1 MSLETI
7 HIILN
12 VIMIFAALYLICIGA
27 FTYGLW
33 FKSGTHRVI
42 STDRNFYRHFDRPQG
57 AEKSHPIEGDFST
70 SLRSARNDVS
80 ILIAARNEG
89 TNIEKLL
96 QSLYN
101 QSFDKKYFE
110 VILIDDHSIDDTSEV
125 SERFRVLHPE
135 MNLKVLKAIGSG
147 KKQAISQALHAAE
160 NELVMVTDADCELPE
175 RWIEVMVD
183 YFMSHN
189 LKMLLGPVLLSP
201 ANTLF
206 EKLQVLEHL
215 SLIASTAGSAAIGM
229 PVMCN
234 GANMMYDR
242 QAALDVEKYRTDM
255 KIASGD
261 DMFLM
266 EQFIKHYGSQSVKF
280 LLDNEAIVMT
290 STMPNLKAFFRQRKR
305 WASKTKAYTNWKI
318 IATALIVLMFNLS
331 IVFFFAAGVFM
342 PVFWVFF
349 VLYVILKTLIDFPI
363 LKRITHFMQ
372 QQKLLRWMFPLEFVY
387 PFYVVFTAFSGL
399 VTNVKWK

>member
-27 FTYGLW
+27 FTYGL
-33 FKSGTHRVI
+33 SL
-42 STDRNFYRHFDRPQG
+42 YRHHAVETHGR
-57 AEKSHPIEGDFST
+57 A
-70 SLRSARNDVS
+70 SLQRNVS

-89 TNIEKLL
+89 KNIEKLL

-101 QSFDKKYFE
+101 QSFSKEKFE
-110 VILIDDHSIDDTSEV
+110 VIIIDDHSDDDTSEI
-125 SERFRVLHPE
+125 SENFRLSHPE
-135 MNLKVLKAIGSG
+135 MNLKALKATGSG

-175 RWIEVMVD
+175 QWIESMVD
-183 YFMSHN
+183 YYVQNN

-215 SLIASTAGSAAIGM
+215 SLIASTAGSTAIGM

-266 EQFIKHYGSQSVKF
+266 EQFIKHYGSDSVKF
-280 LLDNEAIVMT
+280 FLDNEAIVKT
-290 STMPNLKAFFRQRKR
+290 ETKPNLRSFFLQRSR

-331 IVFFFAAGVFM
+331 IVFFFAAGFFM
-342 PVFWVFF
+342 PVFWIFF
-349 VLYVILKTLIDFPI
+349 VLYVVLKTLIDFPI

-372 QQKLLRWMFPLEFVY
+372 QQKLLRWMFPLEFIY

-399 VTNVKWK
+399 FANVKWK

>member
-27 FTYGLW
+27 FTYGLLS
-33 FKSGTHRVI
+33 FRAQRSGVETRAKREHSPLVNKSPA
-42 STDRNFYRHFDRPQG
+42 N
-57 AEKSHPIEGDFST
+57 K
-70 SLRSARNDVS
+70 DVS

-89 TNIEKLL
+89 SNIEKLL

-101 QSFDKKYFE
+101 QFFSKEKFE
-110 VILIDDHSIDDTSEV
+110 VIIIDDHSTDETSEV
-125 SERFRVLHPE
+125 SENFRVLHPE
-135 MNLKVLKAIGSG
+135 LNLKVIQATGYG
-147 KKQAISQALHAAE
+147 KKQAISQALHAAD
-160 NELVMVTDADCELPE
+160 NELVIVTDADCELPE
-175 RWIEVMVD
+175 RWIESMVG
-183 YFMSHN
+183 YFVQNN

-280 LLDNEAIVMT
+280 LLDNEAIVKT
-290 STMPNLKAFFRQRKR
+290 ATMPDLKAFFRQRKR

-318 IATALIVLMFNLS
+318 IATALIVLLFNLS
-331 IVFFFAAGVFM
+331 IVFFFVAGFFM

-349 VLYVILKTLIDFPI
+349 VLYVIMKTLIDFPI
-363 LKRITHFMQ
+363 LKRITHFMKQ
-372 QQKLLRWMFPLEFVY
+372 HKLLRWMFPLEFVY

>member
-7 HIILN
+7 HILLN

-27 FTYGLW
+27 FTYGLLS
-33 FKSGTHRVI
+33 FRAQRSGV
-42 STDRNFYRHFDRPQG
+42 
-57 AEKSHPIEGDFST
+57 EKSP
-70 SLRSARNDVS
+70 ANKDVS

-89 TNIEKLL
+89 ANIEKLL

-101 QSFDKKYFE
+101 QSFSKDKFE
-110 VILIDDHSIDDTSEV
+110 VIIVDDHSTDDTSEV
-125 SERFRVLHPE
+125 SENFRVLHPE
-135 MNLKVLKAIGSG
+135 MKLKILKTTGSG

-175 RWIEVMVD
+175 RWIESMVG
-183 YFMSHN
+183 YFVQNN

-242 QAALDVEKYRTDM
+242 QAAIDVEKYRTDM

-280 LLDNEAIVMT
+280 LLDNEAIVKT
-290 STMPNLKAFFRQRKR
+290 ATMPNLKTFFRQRSR

-318 IATALIVLMFNLS
+318 IATALIVLLFNLS
-331 IVFFFAAGVFM
+331 IVFFFVAGFFM
-342 PVFWVFF
+342 SVFWVFF
-349 VLYVILKTLIDFPI
+349 VLYVIMKTLIDFPI
-363 LKRITHFMQ
+363 LKRITHFMK
-372 QQKLLRWMFPLEFVY
+372 QQKLLRWMFPLEFIY

>member
-1 MSLETI
+1 MSE
-7 HIILN
+7 
-12 VIMIFAALYLICIGA
+12 
-27 FTYGLW
+27 
-33 FKSGTHRVI
+33 I
-42 STDRNFYRHFDRPQG
+42 S
-57 AEKSHPIEGDFST
+57 
-70 SLRSARNDVS
+70 SLPSVGRNDVS

-89 TNIEKLL
+89 KNIEKLL

-101 QSFDKKYFE
+101 QSFDKKSFE
-110 VILIDDHSIDDTSEV
+110 VIIVDDHSVDETFEV

-135 MNLKVLKAIGSG
+135 LNLKVLKATGSG
-147 KKQAISQALHAAE
+147 KKQAISQALHTAE

-175 RWIEVMVD
+175 HWIEVMVD
-183 YFMSHN
+183 YFQNHD

-242 QAALDVEKYRTDM
+242 KAALGVEKYRTDM

-266 EQFIKHYGSQSVKF
+266 EQFLKHYGNKSISF
-280 LLDNEAIVMT
+280 ILDNQAIVKT
-290 STMPNLKAFFRQRKR
+290 ATTPNLKAFFRQRKR

-331 IVFFFAAGVFM
+331 IVFFFAAGFFM
-342 PVFWVFF
+342 KVFWCFF
-349 VLYVILKTLIDFPI
+349 LLYVILKTLVDFPI
-363 LKRITHFMQ
+363 LKRITTFMQ
-372 QQKLLRWMFPLEFVY
+372 QRSLLWWVFPLEFIY

-399 VTNVKWK
+399 FSNVKWK

>member
-12 VIMIFAALYLICIGA
+12 IIMVFAALYLICIGA
-27 FTYGLW
+27 FTFGL
-33 FKSGTHRVI
+33 FVLSHSHHVI
-42 STDRNFYRHFDRPQG
+42 STE
-57 AEKSHPIEGDFST
+57 AK
-70 SLRSARNDVS
+70 RSGKISV
-80 ILIAARNEG
+80 LIAARNEG
-89 TNIEKLL
+89 KNIEKLL

-101 QSFDKKYFE
+101 QSFSKEKFE
-110 VILIDDHSIDDTSEV
+110 VIIVDDHSTDETSEIT
-125 SERFRVLHPE
+125 ENFRVLYPE
-135 MNLKVLKAIGSG
+135 MKLKLLKADGHG
-147 KKQAISQALHAAE
+147 KKQAISQALHSAE
-160 NELVMVTDADCELPE
+160 NEIVMVTDADCELSE
-175 RWIEVMVD
+175 RWIESMVG
-183 YFMSHN
+183 YFVEKD

-242 QAALDVEKYRTDM
+242 QAALGVEKYRTDM

-266 EQFIKHYGSQSVKF
+266 EQFLKHYGSKTIGF
-280 LLDNEAIVMT
+280 LLDNEAVVKT
-290 STMPNLKAFFRQRKR
+290 ATMPNLKAFFRQRTR
-305 WASKTKAYTNWKI
+305 WTSKTKAYTNWKI

-331 IVFFFAAGVFM
+331 IVFFFVAGFFIR
-342 PVFWVFF
+342 VFWLFY
-349 VLYVILKTLIDFPI
+349 VLYVILKAFIDFPI
-363 LKRITHFMQ
+363 LRKITNFMQ
-372 QQKLLRWMFPLEFVY
+372 QQKLMLWMFPLEFVY

-399 VTNVKWK
+399 FANVKWK

>member
-12 VIMIFAALYLICIGA
+12 IILIFAALYLICIGA
-27 FTYGLW
+27 FTYGL
-33 FKSGTHRVI
+33 FVLSHSHPVI
-42 STDRNFYRHFDRPQG
+42 STE
-57 AEKSHPIEGDFST
+57 AK
-70 SLRSARNDVS
+70 RSGEISV
-80 ILIAARNEG
+80 IIAARNEG

-101 QSFDKKYFE
+101 QSFNKERFE
-110 VILIDDHSIDDTSEV
+110 VIIVDDHSTDDTSEV
-125 SERFRVLHPE
+125 SENFRVLHPE
-135 MNLKVLKAIGSG
+135 MNLKILKATGTG
-147 KKQAISQALHAAE
+147 KKQAIFQALHAAE

-175 RWIEVMVD
+175 RWIDSMVG
-183 YFMSHN
+183 YFVQNN

-201 ANTLF
+201 ANSLF

-242 QAALDVEKYRTDM
+242 QAALNVEKYRTDM

-266 EQFIKHYGSQSVKF
+266 EQFIKHYGSKSVSF
-280 LLDNEAIVMT
+280 LLDNEAIVKT
-290 STMPNLKAFFRQRKR
+290 ETKPNLRSFFRQRRR
-305 WASKTKAYTNWKI
+305 WVSKTKAYTNWKI

-331 IVFFFAAGVFM
+331 IVFFFAAGFFM
-342 PVFWVFF
+342 PVFWIFF

-372 QQKLLRWMFPLEFVY
+372 QQKLLRWMILLEFVY

-399 VTNVKWK
+399 FANVKWK

>member
-1 MSLETI
+1 
-7 HIILN
+7 
-12 VIMIFAALYLICIGA
+12 MIFAALYLICIGA
-27 FTYGLW
+27 FTYGLLS
-33 FKSGTHRVI
+33 FRAQRSGM
-42 STDRNFYRHFDRPQG
+42 
-57 AEKSHPIEGDFST
+57 EKSFANNETYEKDLFAKRMLSQAQVST
-70 SLRSARNDVS
+70 SLEMTCVS
-80 ILIAARNEG
+80 VLIAARNEG
-89 TNIEKLL
+89 KNIEKLL

-101 QSFDKKYFE
+101 QSFSKEKFE
-110 VILIDDHSIDDTSEV
+110 VIIVDDHSTDETSDI
-125 SERFRVLHPE
+125 SENFKVLHPE
-135 MNLKVLKAIGSG
+135 MKLKVLKATGSG

-160 NELVMVTDADCELPE
+160 NEIVMVTDADCELPE
-175 RWIEVMVD
+175 RWIESMVG
-183 YFMSHN
+183 YFVEKD

-242 QAALDVEKYRTDM
+242 EAALGVEKYRTDM

-266 EQFIKHYGSQSVKF
+266 EQFLKHYGSKTIGF
-280 LLDNEAIVMT
+280 LLDNEAIVKT
-290 STMPNLKAFFRQRKR
+290 ATMPNLKAFFRQRTR
-305 WASKTKAYTNWKI
+305 WTSKTKAYTNWKI

-331 IVFFFAAGVFM
+331 IVFFFVAGFFM
-342 PVFWVFF
+342 RVFWVFY
-349 VLYVILKTLIDFPI
+349 VLYVILKAFIDFPI
-363 LKRITHFMQ
+363 LRKITNFMK
-372 QQKLLRWMFPLEFVY
+372 QQKLMLWMFPLEFVY

-399 VTNVKWK
+399 FANVKWK

>member
-7 HIILN
+7 HILLN
-12 VIMIFAALYLICIGA
+12 IIMIFAALYLICIAA
-27 FTYGLW
+27 FTFGL
-33 FKSGTHRVI
+33 FKSDHYRVI
-42 STDRNFYRHFDRPQG
+42 SSETKWSREILSQG
-57 AEKSHPIEGDFST
+57 QRDANVGGGFLPFG
-70 SLRSARNDVS
+70 RNDEKNHNVS
-80 ILIAARNEG
+80 VLIAARNEG
-89 TNIEKLL
+89 ANIEKLL

-101 QSFDKKYFE
+101 QSYDKAKFE
-110 VILIDDHSIDDTSEV
+110 VILVDDHSSDDTFEV
-125 SERFRVLHPE
+125 SENFRVLHPE
-135 MNLKVLKAIGSG
+135 MNFKLLKASGSG
-147 KKQAISQALHAAE
+147 KKQAISQALHNAE
-160 NELVMVTDADCELPE
+160 NEIVMVTDADCELPQ
-175 RWIEVMVD
+175 RWIKTMVD
-183 YFMSHN
+183 YFAKN
-189 LKMLLGPVLLSP
+189 GLKMLLGPVLLSP
-201 ANTLF
+201 ADTLF

-280 LLDNEAIVMT
+280 FLDNEAIVKT
-290 STMPNLKAFFRQRKR
+290 ATMPDLKAFFRQRKR

-331 IVFFFAAGVFM
+331 IVFFFAAGFFIK
-342 PVFWVFF
+342 VFWIFF
-349 VLYVILKTLIDFPI
+349 ILYVILKTLIDFPI
-363 LKRITHFMQ
+363 LRRITHFMK
-372 QQKLLRWMFPLEFVY
+372 QQKLLLWMFPLEFIY
-387 PFYVVFTAFSGL
+387 PFYVVFTAFAGL
-399 VTNVKWK
+399 FANVKWK

>member
-12 VIMIFAALYLICIGA
+12 VIMVFAALYLICIAA
-27 FTYGLW
+27 FTYGL
-33 FKSGTHRVI
+33 SLY
-42 STDRNFYRHFDRPQG
+42 RNRRDTTTTCPNKG
-57 AEKSHPIEGDFST
+57 
-70 SLRSARNDVS
+70 VS
-80 ILIAARNEG
+80 VLVAARNEG
-89 TNIEKLL
+89 KNIEKLL

-101 QSFDKKYFE
+101 QTFSKEKFE
-110 VILIDDHSIDDTSEV
+110 VIIVDDHSVDETFEV
-125 SERFRVLHPE
+125 AENFRASHPE
-135 MNLKVLKAIGSG
+135 MNLKVLKATGSG
-147 KKQAISQALHAAE
+147 KKQAISQALHAAQ
-160 NELVMVTDADCELPE
+160 NELAMVTDADCELPE
-175 RWIEVMVD
+175 RWIEVMVN
-183 YFMSHN
+183 YFINHD
-189 LKMLLGPVLLSP
+189 LKMLLGPVLLAP

-215 SLIASTAGSAAIGM
+215 SLIASTAGSAAIKM

-266 EQFIKHYGSQSVKF
+266 EQFIKHYGSKSVRF
-280 LLDNEAIVMT
+280 LLDNEAIVKT
-290 STMPNLKAFFRQRKR
+290 ETMPNLRAFFRQRRR

-318 IATALIVLMFNLS
+318 IATALIVLLFNLS
-331 IVFFFAAGVFM
+331 IVFFFGAGFFM
-342 PVFWVFF
+342 RVFWVFF
-349 VLYVILKTLIDFPI
+349 VLYVIMKTFIDFPI
-363 LKRITHFMQ
+363 LRRITHFMK
-372 QQKLLRWMFPLEFVY
+372 QQKLLYWMFPLEFIY

-399 VTNVKWK
+399 FTNVKWK

>member
-12 VIMIFAALYLICIGA
+12 VIMIFAAMYLICIGA
-27 FTYGLW
+27 FTYGMALY
-33 FKSGTHRVI
+33 KRYPGTHGN
-42 STDRNFYRHFDRPQG
+42 SSP
-57 AEKSHPIEGDFST
+57 K
-70 SLRSARNDVS
+70 DVS
-80 ILIAARNEG
+80 LLIAARNEG
-89 TNIEKLL
+89 KNIEKLL

-101 QSFDKKYFE
+101 QTFSKEKFE
-110 VILIDDHSIDDTSEV
+110 VIIIDDHSNDETFEV
-125 SERFRVLHPE
+125 AEDFRVLHPE
-135 MNLKVLKAIGSG
+135 MNLKVLKATGSG
-147 KKQAISQALHAAE
+147 KKQAISQALHTAE
-160 NELVMVTDADCELPE
+160 NDIVLVTDADCELPP

-183 YFMSHN
+183 YFTKHD

-266 EQFIKHYGSQSVKF
+266 EQFIKHYGSKSVRF
-280 LLDNEAIVMT
+280 LLDNEAIVRT
-290 STMPNLKAFFRQRKR
+290 ATMPNLKAFFRQRRR

-318 IATALIVLMFNLS
+318 IATALIVLLFNLS
-331 IVFFFAAGVFM
+331 IVFFFVAGFFM
-342 PVFWVFF
+342 RVFWIFF
-349 VLYVILKTLIDFPI
+349 VLYIILKTLIDFPI
-363 LKRITHFMQ
+363 LRKITHFMKQ
-372 QQKLLRWMFPLEFVY
+372 HRLLRWMFPLEFIY

-399 VTNVKWK
+399 FVRVKWK

>member
-7 HIILN
+7 HILLN
-12 VIMIFAALYLICIGA
+12 IIMIFAALYLICIGA
-27 FTYGLW
+27 FTYGLMS
-33 FKSGTHRVI
+33 FRLERSGM
-42 STDRNFYRHFDRPQG
+42 
-57 AEKSHPIEGDFST
+57 EKSPTNNEPFKKDFST
-70 SLRSARNDVS
+70 SLEMTRVS
-80 ILIAARNEG
+80 VLIAARNEG
-89 TNIEKLL
+89 SNIEKLL

-101 QSFDKKYFE
+101 QSFDKTLFE
-110 VILIDDHSIDDTSEV
+110 VIIVDDHSSDDTFEV
-125 SERFRVLHPE
+125 SENFRVLHPE
-135 MNLKVLKAIGSG
+135 MNLKVLKATGSG

-160 NELVMVTDADCELPE
+160 NELVMVTDADCKLPE
-175 RWIEVMVD
+175 RWIESMVG
-183 YFMSHN
+183 YFLQNN

-201 ANTLF
+201 ANTIF

-215 SLIASTAGSAAIGM
+215 SLIASTAGSAAIKM

-242 QAALDVEKYRTDM
+242 HAAMNVEKYRTDM

-266 EQFIKHYGSQSVKF
+266 EQFIKHYGSDSVRF
-280 LLDNEAIVMT
+280 LLVNEAIVKT
-290 STMPNLKAFFRQRKR
+290 ATMPDLKAFLRQRRR

-331 IVFFFAAGVFM
+331 IVFFFVAGFFM
-342 PVFWVFF
+342 PVFWCLF

-363 LKRITHFMQ
+363 LRRITHFMK
-372 QQKLLRWMFPLEFVY
+372 QQKLLRWMFPLEFIY
-387 PFYVVFTAFSGL
+387 PFYVVFAAFSGL
-399 VTNVKWK
+399 FSTVKWK

>member
-1 MSLETI
+1 
-7 HIILN
+7 
-12 VIMIFAALYLICIGA
+12 MIFAALYLICIGA
-27 FTYGLW
+27 FTYGLYEL
-33 FKSGTHRVI
+33 KDNKIKDKR
-42 STDRNFYRHFDRPQG
+42 DK
-57 AEKSHPIEGDFST
+57 E
-70 SLRSARNDVS
+70 VS

-89 TNIEKLL
+89 KNIERLL
-96 QSLYN
+96 QSIYN
-101 QSFDKKYFE
+101 QSFSKEKFE
-110 VILIDDHSIDDTSEV
+110 VVIVDDHSSDNTYDVTEN
-125 SERFRVLHPE
+125 FRVLHPD
-135 MNLKVLKAIGSG
+135 MNLKLLKATGYG

-160 NELVMVTDADCELPE
+160 NELVMVTDADCELPQ
-175 RWIEVMVD
+175 RWIEVMVG
-183 YFMSHN
+183 YFVQNN

-242 QAALDVEKYRTDM
+242 KSALEVEKFRTDM

-266 EQFIKHYGSQSVKF
+266 EQFIKHFGSDSVKF
-280 LLDNEAIVMT
+280 LLDNEAIVKT
-290 STMPNLKAFFRQRKR
+290 STMPDLKSFFRQRKR

-331 IVFFFAAGVFM
+331 IVFFFASGFFM

-349 VLYVILKTLIDFPI
+349 VLYVILKTLIDLPI
-363 LKRITHFMQ
+363 LHRITHFMKQ
-372 QQKLLRWMFPLEFVY
+372 HKLLRWMFPLEFIY

-399 VTNVKWK
+399 FTNVKWK

>member
-1 MSLETI
+1 MSLETM
-7 HIILN
+7 HILLN
-12 VIMIFAALYLICIGA
+12 IIMIFAAMYMICIGA
-27 FTYGLW
+27 FTYGLSS
-33 FKSGTHRVI
+33 FRAKHSVV
-42 STDRNFYRHFDRPQG
+42 
-57 AEKSHPIEGDFST
+57 EKS
-70 SLRSARNDVS
+70 SANNYKIS

-89 TNIEKLL
+89 KNIEKLL

-101 QSFDKKYFE
+101 QSFNKERFE
-110 VILIDDHSIDDTSEV
+110 VILVDDHSDDDTFEV
-125 SERFRVLHPE
+125 SENFRVLHPE
-135 MNLKVLKAIGSG
+135 MHLKLLKATGSG

-160 NELVMVTDADCELPE
+160 NELVMVTDADCELPQ
-175 RWIEVMVD
+175 RWIGVMVN
-183 YFMSHN
+183 YFAKN
-189 LKMLLGPVLLSP
+189 DLKMLLGPVLLSP

-266 EQFIKHYGSQSVKF
+266 EQFVKHYRSQSVKF
-280 LLDNEAIVMT
+280 ILDNEAIVKT
-290 STMPNLKAFFRQRKR
+290 ATMPNLKAFFRQRTR

-318 IATALIVLMFNLS
+318 IATALIVLLFNLS
-331 IVFFFAAGVFM
+331 IVFLFVAGFFMHVY
-342 PVFWVFF
+342 WCLF
-349 VLYVILKTLIDFPI
+349 VLYIILKTLIDFPI

-372 QQKLLRWMFPLEFVY
+372 QQKLMRWIFPLEFVY
-387 PFYVVFTAFSGL
+387 PFYVVFTAFSGI
-399 VTNVKWK
+399 VTKVRWK

>member
-27 FTYGLW
+27 FTFGL
-33 FKSGTHRVI
+33 FKTDHSRVI
-42 STDRNFYRHFDRPQG
+42 STDRRERRNPLNNETF
-57 AEKSHPIEGDFST
+57 EKDFST
-70 SLRSARNDVS
+70 SLEMTRVS
-80 ILIAARNEG
+80 VLIAARNEVK
-89 TNIEKLL
+89 NIKKLL

-101 QSFDKKYFE
+101 QSFDKNHFE
-110 VILIDDHSIDDTSEV
+110 VIVIDDHSTDDTSEV
-125 SERFRVLHPE
+125 SEHFRVLHPE
-135 MNLKVLKAIGSG
+135 MNLKLLKATGSG
-147 KKQAISQALHAAE
+147 KKQAISQALHAAD

-175 RWIEVMVD
+175 HWIEVMVD
-183 YFMSHN
+183 YFMNHN

-280 LLDNEAIVMT
+280 LLDNEAIVKT
-290 STMPNLKAFFRQRKR
+290 ETKPNLKSFFRQRSR

-331 IVFFFAAGVFM
+331 IVFFFLAGFFM
-342 PVFWVFF
+342 PVFWIFF
-349 VLYVILKTLIDFPI
+349 VLYIIMKTLIDFPI
-363 LKRITHFMQ
+363 LKRITHFMKQ
-372 QQKLLRWMFPLEFVY
+372 HKLLRWMFPLEFVY
-387 PFYVVFTAFSGL
+387 PFYVVFTAFSGIFS
-399 VTNVKWK
+399 NVKWK

>member
-27 FTYGLW
+27 FTFGL
-33 FKSGTHRVI
+33 FVLSHSHHVI
-42 STDRNFYRHFDRPQG
+42 STEPRTKR
-57 AEKSHPIEGDFST
+57 EGSGEI
-70 SLRSARNDVS
+70 SV
-80 ILIAARNEG
+80 LIAARNEG
-89 TNIEKLL
+89 ANIEKLL

-101 QSFDKKYFE
+101 QSFSKEKFE
-110 VILIDDHSIDDTSEV
+110 VIIIDDHSTDETSEV
-125 SERFRVLHPE
+125 SENLRVLHPE
-135 MNLKVLKAIGSG
+135 LNLKVIQATGYG
-147 KKQAISQALHAAE
+147 KKQAISQALHTAE

-175 RWIEVMVD
+175 HWIESMVD
-183 YFMSHN
+183 YFLKNN

-201 ANTLF
+201 ANTVF

-215 SLIASTAGSAAIGM
+215 SLIASTAGSAAIGI

-280 LLDNEAIVMT
+280 FLDNEAIVKT
-290 STMPNLKAFFRQRKR
+290 ATMPDLKAFFRQRKR

-318 IATALIVLMFNLS
+318 IATALIVLFFNLS
-331 IVFFFAAGVFM
+331 IVFFFVAGFFM

-349 VLYVILKTLIDFPI
+349 VLYVIMKTLIDFPI
-363 LKRITHFMQ
+363 LKRITHFMKQ
-372 QQKLLRWMFPLEFVY
+372 HKLLRWMFPLEFVY

>member
-27 FTYGLW
+27 FTYGLSS
-33 FKSGTHRVI
+33 FRLERSGM
-42 STDRNFYRHFDRPQG
+42 
-57 AEKSHPIEGDFST
+57 EKSLANNETLKKDFST
-70 SLRSARNDVS
+70 SLEMTGVS
-80 ILIAARNEG
+80 VLIAARNEG
-89 TNIEKLL
+89 SNIEKLL

-101 QSFDKKYFE
+101 QTFDKKHFE
-110 VILIDDHSIDDTSEV
+110 VILVDDHSTDETFNV
-125 SERFRVLHPE
+125 SESFRVLHTE
-135 MNLKVLKAIGSG
+135 MKLKLLKATGSG

-175 RWIEVMVD
+175 RWIESMVD
-183 YFMSHN
+183 YFMQNN

-242 QAALDVEKYRTDM
+242 KSALDVEKYRTDM

-280 LLDNEAIVMT
+280 LLDNEAIVKT
-290 STMPNLKAFFRQRKR
+290 STMPDLKAFFRQRKR

-318 IATALIVLMFNLS
+318 IATALIVLLFNLS
-331 IVFFFAAGVFM
+331 IVFFFVAGFFM

-349 VLYVILKTLIDFPI
+349 VLYVIMKTLIDFPI
-363 LKRITHFMQ
+363 LKRITHFMKQ
-372 QQKLLRWMFPLEFVY
+372 HKLLRWMFPLEFIY

-399 VTNVKWK
+399 FTNVKWK

>member
-1 MSLETI
+1 MSLETM
-7 HIILN
+7 HILLN
-12 VIMIFAALYLICIGA
+12 IIMIFAALYMICIGA
-27 FTYGLW
+27 FTYGLSS
-33 FKSGTHRVI
+33 FRAKHSVV
-42 STDRNFYRHFDRPQG
+42 
-57 AEKSHPIEGDFST
+57 EKS
-70 SLRSARNDVS
+70 SANNYKIS

-89 TNIEKLL
+89 KNIEKLL

-101 QSFDKKYFE
+101 QSFNKERFE
-110 VILIDDHSIDDTSEV
+110 VILIDDNSDDDTFEV
-125 SERFRVLHPE
+125 SENFRVLHPE
-135 MNLKVLKAIGSG
+135 MHLKLLKATGSG

-160 NELVMVTDADCELPE
+160 NELVMVTDADCELPQ
-175 RWIEVMVD
+175 RWIGVMVN
-183 YFMSHN
+183 YFAKN
-189 LKMLLGPVLLSP
+189 DLKMLLGPVLLSP

-266 EQFIKHYGSQSVKF
+266 EQFIKHYRSQSVKF
-280 LLDNEAIVMT
+280 ILDNEAIVKT
-290 STMPNLKAFFRQRKR
+290 ATMPNLKAFFRQRTR

-318 IATALIVLMFNLS
+318 IATALIVLLFNLS
-331 IVFFFAAGVFM
+331 IVFLFVAGFFMHVY
-342 PVFWVFF
+342 WCLF
-349 VLYVILKTLIDFPI
+349 VLYIILKTLIDFPI

-372 QQKLLRWMFPLEFVY
+372 QQKLMRWVFPLEIVY
-387 PFYVVFTAFSGL
+387 PFYAVFTAFSGL
-399 VTNVKWK
+399 FSNVKWK

>member
-12 VIMIFAALYLICIGA
+12 VIMIFAALYLICIAA
-27 FTYGLW
+27 FTYGLLS
-33 FKSGTHRVI
+33 FRAQRSGV
-42 STDRNFYRHFDRPQG
+42 
-57 AEKSHPIEGDFST
+57 EKSPANNETFEKDFST
-70 SLRSARNDVS
+70 SLEMTRVS
-80 ILIAARNEG
+80 ILIAARNESS
-89 TNIEKLL
+89 NIEKLL
-96 QSLYN
+96 QSIHN
-101 QSFDKKYFE
+101 QSFDKNKFE
-110 VILIDDHSIDDTSEV
+110 VIIVDDHSTDETSEV
-125 SERFRVLHPE
+125 LENFRVLHPE
-135 MNLKVLKAIGSG
+135 MNLKLLKATGSG
-147 KKQAISQALHAAE
+147 KKQAISQALHAAD

-175 RWIEVMVD
+175 HWIKVMAD
-183 YFMSHN
+183 YFVQN
-189 LKMLLGPVLLSP
+189 DLKMLLGPVLLSP
-201 ANTLF
+201 ADTLF

-242 QAALDVEKYRTDM
+242 KSALDVEKYRTDM

-266 EQFIKHYGSQSVKF
+266 EQFIKHYGSDSVKF
-280 LLDNEAIVMT
+280 LLDNEAIVKT
-290 STMPNLKAFFRQRKR
+290 GTMPDLKAFFRQRSR

-331 IVFFFAAGVFM
+331 IVFFFAAGFFM
-342 PVFWVFF
+342 KVFWVFF

-363 LKRITHFMQ
+363 LRRITHFMK
-372 QQKLLRWMFPLEFVY
+372 QQKLLFWMFPLEFIY
-387 PFYVVFTAFSGL
+387 PFYVVFTAFAGL
-399 VTNVKWK
+399 FSHVKWK

>member
-12 VIMIFAALYLICIGA
+12 VIMVFAALYLICIAA
-27 FTYGLW
+27 FTYGL
-33 FKSGTHRVI
+33 SLY
-42 STDRNFYRHFDRPQG
+42 RNRRDTTTTYP
-57 AEKSHPIEGDFST
+57 KK
-70 SLRSARNDVS
+70 NVS

-89 TNIEKLL
+89 KNIEKLL

-101 QSFDKKYFE
+101 QSFSKEKFE
-110 VILIDDHSIDDTSEV
+110 VIIVDDHSADDTFEIANQFANEHSD
-125 SERFRVLHPE
+125 F
-135 MNLKVLKAIGSG
+135 NLKILKATGSG

-160 NELVMVTDADCELPE
+160 NELVMVTDAGCELPE
-175 RWIEVMVD
+175 RWIEVMVN
-183 YFMSHN
+183 YFINHD

-206 EKLQVLEHL
+206 KKLQVLEHL

-266 EQFIKHYGSQSVKF
+266 EQFIKHYGGKSVRF
-280 LLDNEAIVMT
+280 LLDNEAIVKT
-290 STMPNLKAFFRQRKR
+290 ETMPNLRAFFRQRKR

-318 IATALIVLMFNLS
+318 IATALIVLLFNLS
-331 IVFFFAAGVFM
+331 IVFFFGAGFFM
-342 PVFWVFF
+342 RVFWVFF
-349 VLYVILKTLIDFPI
+349 VLYVIMKTLIDFPI
-363 LKRITHFMQ
+363 LRRITHFMK
-372 QQKLLRWMFPLEFVY
+372 QQKLLFWMFPLEFIY
-387 PFYVVFTAFSGL
+387 PFYVVFTAFAGL
-399 VTNVKWK
+399 FTNVKWK

>member
-12 VIMIFAALYLICIGA
+12 IIMIFAAMYLICIGA
-27 FTYGLW
+27 FTYGLALYR
-33 FKSGTHRVI
+33 HRVETMCT
-42 STDRNFYRHFDRPQG
+42 S
-57 AEKSHPIEGDFST
+57 
-70 SLRSARNDVS
+70 SLRHGVS
-80 ILIAARNEG
+80 VLIAARNEG
-89 TNIEKLL
+89 KNIEKLL

-101 QSFDKKYFE
+101 QSFDKERFE
-110 VILIDDHSIDDTSEV
+110 IIIVDDHSTDETFEV
-125 SERFRVLHPE
+125 SENFRVLHPE
-135 MNLKVLKAIGSG
+135 MKLKVLKATGSG
-147 KKQAISQALHAAE
+147 KKQAISQALHTAE
-160 NELVMVTDADCELPE
+160 NELVMVTDADCELPQ
-175 RWIEVMVD
+175 RWIEVMVG
-183 YFMSHN
+183 YFVQNN

-242 QAALDVEKYRTDM
+242 KAALGVEKYRTDM

-266 EQFIKHYGSQSVKF
+266 EQFLKHYGNKSISF
-280 LLDNEAIVMT
+280 ILDNQAIVKT
-290 STMPNLKAFFRQRKR
+290 ATTPNLKAFFRQRKR

-331 IVFFFAAGVFM
+331 IVFFFAAGFFM
-342 PVFWVFF
+342 KVFWCFF
-349 VLYVILKTLIDFPI
+349 LLYVILKTLVDFPI
-363 LKRITHFMQ
+363 LRRITHFMK
-372 QQKLLRWMFPLEFVY
+372 QQKLLFWMFPLEFIY
-387 PFYVVFTAFSGL
+387 PFYVVFTAFAGL
-399 VTNVKWK
+399 FSNVKWK

>member
-1 MSLETI
+1 M
-7 HIILN
+7 
-12 VIMIFAALYLICIGA
+12 VFAALYLICIAA
-27 FTYGLW
+27 FTYGL
-33 FKSGTHRVI
+33 SLY
-42 STDRNFYRHFDRPQG
+42 RNRRDTTTTYP
-57 AEKSHPIEGDFST
+57 KK
-70 SLRSARNDVS
+70 NVS

-89 TNIEKLL
+89 KNIEKLL

-101 QSFDKKYFE
+101 QSFSKEKFE
-110 VILIDDHSIDDTSEV
+110 VIIVDDHSADDTFEIANQFANEHSD
-125 SERFRVLHPE
+125 F
-135 MNLKVLKAIGSG
+135 NLKILKATGSG

-175 RWIEVMVD
+175 RWIEVMVN
-183 YFMSHN
+183 YFINHD

-206 EKLQVLEHL
+206 KKLQVLEHL

-266 EQFIKHYGSQSVKF
+266 EQFIKHYGGKSVRF
-280 LLDNEAIVMT
+280 LLDNEAIVKT
-290 STMPNLKAFFRQRKR
+290 ETMPNLRAFFRQRKR

-318 IATALIVLMFNLS
+318 IATALIVLLFNLS
-331 IVFFFAAGVFM
+331 IVFFFGAGFFM
-342 PVFWVFF
+342 RVFWVFF
-349 VLYVILKTLIDFPI
+349 VLYVIMKTLIDFPI
-363 LKRITHFMQ
+363 LRRITHFMK
-372 QQKLLRWMFPLEFVY
+372 QQKLLFWMFPLEFIY
-387 PFYVVFTAFSGL
+387 PFYVVFTAFAGL
-399 VTNVKWK
+399 FTNVKWK